1 MWAIIAY
8 VVYHRGAAAMK
19 TSIAVLASVV
29 VCGSA
34 AAAPTQY
41 AVDGLAVGTQLR
53 SDNAP
58 YRQYKCSPSEQFDG
72 LTWCQKAQSNRERR
86 GAYTAAHS
94 ILHARDGKVL
104 YVNRT
109 QEPAFLGAK
118 EAEEEIQRLSRKI
131 GGDAPR
137 IMKMPN
143 RAGLRNGIIAV
154 WGNATLE
161 QLDQDSLKILAEG
174 KSPKKGLLIDFLGNF
189 ARSAK
194 EGLPVYR
201 IGGGPGFLWAASF
214 EQKGRIRAVAVDASG
229 LGSPSPEPQ
238 PTVLASVES
247 TEPEVKPTEI
257 AAATVEEL
265 QAELAIANKKIAE
278 LETARVEADTGRIE
292 ADKAR
297 IEAETAARDMEQA
310 GIAQKAEL
318 DAAIAQLKAD
328 QPAGSSTSSRWE
340 NAMYGSIGGL
350 LVALTG
356 FGLGFIVKRLKRAQP
371 DPQSCELPVNTAETA
386 ELPQSSETESIAPAL
401 SPTIAISEA
410 AFESELEEQ
419 VVAINELEDETA
431 PPLSSGEP
439 VTESAEKLPAAAPV

>member
-1 MWAIIAY
+1 
-8 VVYHRGAAAMK
+8 MK
-19 TSIAVLASVV
+19 KSIAVLASVV
-29 VCGSA
+29 ACGSA

-41 AVDGLAVGTQLR
+41 AVDGLAVGAQLR
-53 SDNAP
+53 SDSTP
-58 YRQYKCSPSEQFDG
+58 YRQYKCSPSEQFEG

-94 ILHARDGKVL
+94 VLHAADGRVL

-109 QEPAFLGAK
+109 QEPAFLTTK

-161 QLDQDSLKILAEG
+161 QLDQESLKTLAEG
-174 KSPKKGLLIDFLGNF
+174 KSPRKGLLIDFLGNF

-194 EGLPVYR
+194 EGLPVYC
-201 IGGGPGFLWAASF
+201 IGGGAGFLWAASF

-229 LGSPSPEPQ
+229 LASPAPELQ

-247 TEPEVKPTEI
+247 TEPEAKPTEI

-265 QAELAIANKKIAE
+265 QAELAIANEKIAE
-278 LETARVEADTGRIE
+278 LEAAKVKAETGRIA

-297 IEAETAARDMEQA
+297 IAAETAALGTEQA
-310 GIAQKAEL
+310 RFAEKAEFE
-318 DAAIAQLKAD
+318 AAVAQLKAD
-328 QPAGSSTSSRWE
+328 QPASSSTSSRWE

-356 FGLGFIVKRLKRAQP
+356 FGLGFIVKRLKAARSDQ
-371 DPQSCELPVNTAETA
+371 QGSELLVNTAETA
-386 ELPQSSETESIAPAL
+386 EPAQGSDTESIAPAL

-419 VVAINELEDETA
+419 VVAINELEEETA

-439 VTESAEKLPAAAPV
+439 VPEPAEKVPAAAPV

>member
-1 MWAIIAY
+1 
-8 VVYHRGAAAMK
+8 MK

-29 VCGSA
+29 AYGSA

-41 AVDGLAVGTQLR
+41 AVDGLAVGAQLR
-53 SDNAP
+53 SDSTP

-94 ILHARDGKVL
+94 VLHARDGKVL

-109 QEPAFLGAK
+109 QEPAFLTTK

-154 WGNATLE
+154 WGNTTLE
-161 QLDQDSLKILAEG
+161 QLDQDSLKIISEG

-189 ARSAK
+189 TRSAK

-201 IGGGPGFLWAASF
+201 IGGGAGFLWAASF
-214 EQKGRIRAVAVDASG
+214 EQKGRIRAVAVDVSG
-229 LGSPSPEPQ
+229 LVSPAPELQ

-247 TEPEVKPTEI
+247 TEPEAKPTEI
-257 AAATVEEL
+257 AAATVEQL
-265 QAELAIANKKIAE
+265 QTELAIANKRIAE
-278 LETARVEADTGRIE
+278 LETAKVEAETGRIE

-297 IEAETAARDMEQA
+297 VAAETTARDMEQA
-310 GIAQKAEL
+310 RLAEKAEL
-318 DAAIAQLKAD
+318 DAAVVQVQLQAD
-328 QPAGSSTSSRWE
+328 RPAGDTTSSRWE

-356 FGLGFIVKRLKRAQP
+356 FGLGFIVKRLKGAQP
-371 DPQSCELPVNTAETA
+371 DQQGCALPVNAAETTEPA
-386 ELPQSSETESIAPAL
+386 QSSETESIAPAL

-419 VVAINELEDETA
+419 VVAINELEVETA
-431 PPLSSGEP
+431 PPLDSELII
-439 VTESAEKLPAAAPV
+439 ESAEKLPVAAPV